1 MTESLFG
8 PQQIVEMLHEIASQ
22 IQRRNPGREL
32 AFVGI
37 RARGV
42 PLAHRLQTILEQE
55 YSRRTFFGILDITLY
70 RDDLSLR
77 SVSPVIRQTQ
87 IDFDVTDKT
96 IVVVDDVL
104 FTGRTVRAAL
114 DALVDFG
121 RPESIQLAVLIDR
134 GHRQLPIQADFVG
147 TQVQTAFEDRV
158 RVLLKETDGEDGVTI
173 QRALSK

>member
-70 RDDLSLR
+70 RDDS
-77 SVSPVIRQTQ
+77 
-87 IDFDVTDKT
+87 
-96 IVVVDDVL
+96 VL
-104 FTGRTVRAAL
+104 FGGIAVGGIRISHLSDIEKDLTMQMTVSRT
-114 DALVDFG
+114 
-121 RPESIQLAVLIDR
+121 S
-134 GHRQLPIQADFVG
+134 
-147 TQVQTAFEDRV
+147 
-158 RVLLKETDGEDGVTI
+158 
-173 QRALSK
+173 

>member
-1 MTESLFG
+1 MTERLFE
-8 PQQIVEMLHEIASQ
+8 PEQIDTMLHEIAEK
-22 IQRRNPGREL
+22 IQQRNPSGEL
-32 AFVGI
+32 AFIGI
-37 RARGV
+37 RTRGV

-55 YSRRTFFGILDITLY
+55 HARRANFGILDITLY

-77 SVSPVIRQTQ
+77 AVSPIVRQTH
-87 IDFDVTDKT
+87 IDFDITDKT

-121 RPESIQLAVLIDR
+121 RPESIQLATLIER

-147 TQVQTAFEDRV
+147 VPVETQFEDRV
-158 RVLLKETDGEDGVTI
+158 RVLLKETDGEDLVTI
-173 QRALSK
+173 QRAQSK